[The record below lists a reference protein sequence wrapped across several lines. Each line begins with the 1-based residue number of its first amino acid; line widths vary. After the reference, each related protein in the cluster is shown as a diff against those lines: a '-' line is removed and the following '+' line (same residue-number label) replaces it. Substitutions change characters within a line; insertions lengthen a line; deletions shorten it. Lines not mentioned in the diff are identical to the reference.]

1 MGTAGLLLQLL
12 ALFAALGASVL
23 YALAYK
29 DKSESYLKLGNL
41 TFLISVGAIIIASI
55 ILTIALAISDF
66 SIKYVAQYTDLSLPL
81 SYKLTAFW
89 AGQAGS
95 LLLWALL
102 LVIFVAIE
110 IYRLK
115 DKDVNYRA
123 IVYLVGSISSLF
135 FIMLV
140 AFVQN
145 PFEPMAFI
153 PRDGSGMNPMLQN
166 PGMVIHPPTL
176 YVGYVGFNIV
186 FAHAFAALLNKDFST
201 DWIKLTRSWTLII
214 WVFLTMGIVI
224 GGWWAYVEL
233 GWGGYWAWDPVE
245 NASLIPWFTA
255 TAFMHSAYLY
265 ERRNKMKGWTFALIL
280 ITFELT
286 ILGTFITRSGV
297 IESVHS
303 FGRNVIGSFFLWFIL
318 ISAVIYI
325 FAMYKNRRVF
335 EDKEE
340 FQYLSK
346 EGIFFIAN
354 WLFVGIA
361 FVILFGTFLPWLSE
375 LFGKEKVT
383 VGLSYFNRV
392 SMPFFMA
399 ILFASGIGP
408 MIPFGGQKAS
418 NFFKMLIPSAI
429 FSICAV
435 IVAIILGY
443 TLLAPLILIAFI
455 AFSFFTT
462 MQKAFSMIKLNGI
475 KSIVTM
481 NKFYAAMF
489 IHLAVA
495 VMAFG
500 VTMSAFYNKKVDEV
514 VNQDSLISLDSYDF
528 EIGKIHTEKGANYIS
543 NYLPIKIYKNKEFIS
558 EAYPEMREYNGEENI
573 FAEVAYYSMFH
584 GDLYFILSG
593 FDIEQNLVRVQAIF
607 QPFIVW
613 IWAGCVMM
621 VIGGFYAVFNFRK
634 GKKNN

>member
-66 SIKYVAQYTDLSLPL
+66 SIRYVAQYTDLSLPL

-110 IYRLK
+110 IYRIK
-115 DKDVNYRA
+115 DKDVNYRS

-145 PFEPMAFI
+145 PFEAMDFI

-176 YVGYVGFNIV
+176 YVGYVGFNII
-186 FAHAFAALLNKDFST
+186 FAHAFATLINKDFST
-201 DWIKLTRSWTLII
+201 DWIKLTRGWTLII

-325 FAMYKNRRVF
+325 FAMYKNRKVF

-375 LFGKEKVT
+375 LFGKEKIT

-399 ILFASGIGP
+399 ILFVSGIGP

-418 NFFKMLIPSAI
+418 SFFKMLVPSAI
-429 FSICAV
+429 FSLCAV
-435 IVAIILGY
+435 IVTIILGY

-455 AFSFFTT
+455 AFTFFTT
-462 MQKAFSMIKLNGI
+462 VQKTFSMLKLSGI
-475 KSIVTM
+475 KSIITM
-481 NKFYAAMF
+481 NRFYAAMF

-514 VNQDSLISLDSYDF
+514 VNQDSVISLDSYDF

-543 NYLPIKIYKNKEFIS
+543 NYVPIKIYKNKEFIS

-573 FAEVAYYSMFH
+573 FAEVSYYSMFH

-593 FDIEQNLVRVQAIF
+593 FDLEQNLVRVQAIF

-634 GKKNN
+634 KKD

>member
-12 ALFAALGASVL
+12 ALFSALGASVL

-29 DKSESYLKLGNL
+29 DKSESYLKLGNY
-41 TFLISVGAIIIASI
+41 TFLISVGSIIIASV
-55 ILTIALAISDF
+55 ILTISLAISDF
-66 SIKYVAQYTDLSLPL
+66 SIRYVAQYTDLSLPL

-110 IYRLK
+110 IFRLK
-115 DKDVNYRA
+115 DKDVNYRS
-123 IVYLVGSISSLF
+123 IVYLVGSISSVF

-145 PFEPMAFI
+145 PFEAMDFI

-176 YVGYVGFNIV
+176 YVGYVGFNII
-186 FAHAFAALLNKDFST
+186 FAHAFSTLVNKDFST

-255 TAFMHSAYLY
+255 TAFMHSAYIY
-265 ERRNKMKGWTFALIL
+265 ERKNKMKGWTFALIL
-280 ITFELT
+280 LTFELT

-303 FGRNVIGSFFLWFIL
+303 FGRNVIGSFFLWFIF

-325 FAMYKNRRVF
+325 FTMYKNRKVF
-335 EDKEE
+335 EDKED
-340 FQYLSK
+340 FKYLSK

-354 WLFVGIA
+354 WLFVGIT

-375 LFGKEKVT
+375 LFASEKVT

-399 ILFASGIGP
+399 ILVASGIAP
-408 MIPFGGQKAS
+408 MIPFGGQKTGT
-418 NFFKMLIPSAI
+418 FLKMLIPSAI
-429 FSICAV
+429 FSFCAV
-435 IVAIILGY
+435 VVAIILGY
-443 TLLAPLILIAFI
+443 TLIAPLLLIAFI

-462 MQKAFSMIKLNGI
+462 LQKTVSMIRLNGI

-481 NKFYAAMF
+481 NRFYAAML
-489 IHLAVA
+489 IHFSVA

-500 VTMSAFYNKKVDEV
+500 VTMSAFYSKKVDEV
-514 VNQDSLISLDSYDF
+514 VNQDSVIALDNYVF

-543 NYLPIKIYKNKEFIS
+543 NYIPIEIHKNGKFIS
-558 EAYPEMREYNGEENI
+558 SAYPEMREYYGEENI

-593 FDIEQNLVRVQAIF
+593 FDLEQNLVRVQAIF

-613 IWAGCVMM
+613 IWAGCILM
-621 VIGGFYAVFNFRK
+621 VIGGFYAIFNFRN
-634 GKKNN
+634 KKE

>member
-1 MGTAGLLLQLL
+1 MSTAGLSLQLL
-12 ALFAALGASVL
+12 ALFSAVGASIL
-23 YALAYK
+23 YVLAYK
-29 DKSESYLKLGNL
+29 EKSETYLKFGNY
-41 TFLISVGAIIIASI
+41 TFLVSVGSIIIASV

-66 SIKYVAQYTDLSLPL
+66 SLKYVAQYTDLSLPL
-81 SYKLTAFW
+81 SYKITAFW

-102 LVIFVAIE
+102 LVLFTAIE
-110 IYRLK
+110 IFRLK
-115 DKDVNYRA
+115 DKDVSYRSA
-123 IVYLVGSISSLF
+123 TYLVCAISSAF

-140 AFVQN
+140 AFIQN
-145 PFEPMAFI
+145 PFEALDFI
-153 PRDGSGMNPMLQN
+153 PRDGNGMNPMLQN

-176 YVGYVGFNIV
+176 YVGYVGFNII
-186 FAHAFAALLNKDFST
+186 FAHGFSALINKDFST
-201 DWIKLTRSWTLII
+201 DWIKITRSWTLII
-214 WVFLTMGIVI
+214 WVFLTLGIVI

-245 NASLIPWFTA
+245 NASLLPWFTA
-255 TAFMHSAYLY
+255 VAFMHSAYIY
-265 ERRNKMKGWTFALIL
+265 QRKNKMKGWTFALL
-280 ITFELT
+280 LVTFELT

-318 ISAVIYI
+318 ITAVIYI
-325 FAMYKNRRVF
+325 IAMYKNRKVF
-335 EDKEE
+335 EDKDE
-340 FQYLSK
+340 FHYLSK

-354 WLFVGIA
+354 WIFVRIT

-375 LFGKEKVT
+375 LLTNQKTT

-399 ILFASGIGP
+399 ILVASGIAP
-408 MIPFGGQKAS
+408 MISFGAQKAGS
-418 NFFKMLIPSAI
+418 FFKILVPSAI
-429 FSICAV
+429 FAFCAMVVAV
-435 IVAIILGY
+435 ILDY
-443 TLLAPLILIAFI
+443 TLLAPLLLIGFI

-462 MQKAFSMIKLNGI
+462 TQRTFTVLKTSGL
-475 KSIVTM
+475 KSIITM
-481 NKFYAAMF
+481 NRFYAAML

-500 VTMSAFYNKKVDEV
+500 VTMSSFYSKKVDEV
-514 VNQDSLISLDSYDF
+514 IQQDSVISLDNYVF
-528 EIGKIHTEKGANYIS
+528 EVGKIHTEKGANYIS
-543 NYLPIKIYKNKEFIS
+543 NYVPINIFRNDKFVS
-558 EAYPEMREYNGEENI
+558 TAYPEMREYYGEENI

-621 VIGGFYAVFNFRK
+621 VVGGLYAIFNFRRK
-634 GKKNN
+634 DNKD